1 MNGEPIS
8 MSTMCGLSKEPGDST
23 LVDGER
29 ADQSC
34 SHEITIT
41 SVHTL
46 RRSRHV
52 LIGRDG
58 DQILR
63 RALAHSEIL
72 PREPV
77 VGETWRVGGKISI
90 HHVYGEQIE
99 AVIALPLV
107 PRGHALIRLL
117 ATDRRFTGIGW
128 ATATRLWETL
138 GSEIYEVLL
147 RGDVQA
153 LADIVGFQKA
163 IVIVEEFGMFRD
175 EVEALRDLDQYGVS
189 AKTAGAAAR
198 LWGTSALRKLQEDPF
213 ELTLLEPW
221 SSVDAFA
228 LRIGV
233 SPDDRRRRVAAV
245 AEALSERY
253 RAGDMLARIS
263 DVARRARQLLGP
275 GSVPVGD
282 ACVTAIERGE
292 IVEIGKDSIQ
302 LVGCYFM
309 EREVE
314 HLILHRLDLGDRML
328 DENVIQQILTET
340 ERRTRFSLTPQQ
352 CKAVRMAASSRVSII
367 SGGAGTGKTAVLR
380 AVLDARKAIWTARSG
395 RGDVDPPI
403 FQMAVAGRAAKR
415 MAIATG
421 RDAWTISRFI
431 NSIER
436 SGRRPVS
443 GLVVIDEMSMVD
455 TPTLYRILMQLD
467 PDVDILFV
475 GDTAQLPP
483 IGGGRPLRA
492 LLKSKSVPWVTLDVV
507 HRQAIETGVPAIAAN
522 IRSGT
527 LPSLARFDLRHS
539 RKSGVFIHPAPR
551 GDLLESTMT
560 VFRALAGSPPLES
573 NVQSLHDLD
582 IQILC
587 QTTNGPAGTR
597 MINQAVE
604 TEYMAHQR
612 PIADWGIHCGSKL
625 IWLKNDYEKG
635 PLRKPDG
642 TQRTDPDTGKPLYA
656 GFMNGALGIVRV
668 TESGVRLSLDDGATD
683 VIEPQDLEKLTR
695 GWAITVHKA
704 QGSAFRRVIIPV
716 MKSRLLDRAMI
727 YTAITRAA
735 ETVVLVGDIDE
746 ISEVVASLPSTDR
759 RRCGLRFE

>member
-1 MNGEPIS
+1 MNGEPKS
-8 MSTMCGLSKEPGDST
+8 MSTMCGHSKEPADST

-34 SHEITIT
+34 SLEITIT
-41 SVHTL
+41 SVHTF
-46 RRSRHV
+46 RGSRHV
-52 LIGRDG
+52 LIGRDE

-63 RALAHSEIL
+63 RALANSEIL

-90 HHVYGEQIE
+90 HPVYGEQIE
-99 AVIALPLV
+99 AVMALPLV

-128 ATATRLWETL
+128 ATATRVWETL
-138 GSEIYEVLL
+138 GAEIYEVLL

-175 EVEALRDLDQYGVS
+175 EVEVLRDLDQYGVS
-189 AKTAGAAAR
+189 ARTAGAAAR
-198 LWGTSALRKLQEDPF
+198 LWGTVALRKLQEDPF

-221 SSVDAFA
+221 TSVDAFA

-233 SPDDRRRRVAAV
+233 SLDDRRRRVAAMV
-245 AEALSERY
+245 EALSERY
-253 RAGDMLARIS
+253 RAGDMLAGKS
-263 DVARRARQLLGP
+263 DIIRRARQLLQP

-282 ACVTAIERGE
+282 ACATAIERGE

-302 LVGCYFM
+302 LAGCHFM

-314 HLILHRLDLGDRML
+314 RLILDRLELGNRIS
-328 DENVIQQILTET
+328 DENIIQQVLTET
-340 ERRTRFSLTPQQ
+340 ERRTRLSLTPKQ
-352 CKAVRMAASSRVSII
+352 CKAVLMAASSRVSII

-380 AVLDARKAIWTARSG
+380 AVLDARKAMWSAQYG
-395 RGDVDPPI
+395 PGDPEPPI
-403 FQMAVAGRAAKR
+403 FQIATAGRAAKR

-421 RDAWTISRFI
+421 REASTISRFI
-431 NSIER
+431 ASIEQG
-436 SGRRPVS
+436 GRRPVS
-443 GLVVIDEMSMVD
+443 GLLVIDEMSMVD
-455 TPTLYRILMQLD
+455 TPDLYRVLMQLESEV
-467 PDVDILFV
+467 DVLFI

-483 IGGGRPLRA
+483 IGSGRPLHSLMQSRCIP
-492 LLKSKSVPWVTLDVV
+492 SVTLDVV
-507 HRQAIETGVPAIAAN
+507 HRQAIETGVPAIAAS
-522 IRSGT
+522 IRSGIM
-527 LPSLARFDLRHS
+527 PPLALFDAANS
-539 RKSGVFIHPAPR
+539 RRSGVFVHPAHR
-551 GDLLESTMT
+551 GGLLEATT
-560 VFRALAGSPPLES
+560 QVFRAMAGPPPPAS
-573 NVQSLHDLD
+573 NAQALHDLD

-587 QTTNGPAGTR
+587 QTTSGPSGTR
-597 MINQAVE
+597 IINQAVE
-604 TEYMAHQR
+604 MEYMAHQR

-625 IWLKNDYEKG
+625 LWLKNDYEKG
-635 PLRKPDG
+635 PLKKPDG
-642 TQRTDPDTGKPLYA
+642 THRTDPDTGKPLYA

-668 TESGVRLSLDDGATD
+668 TESSVRLSLDDGATD
-683 VIEPQDLEKLTR
+683 LIDLQDLEKLTR

-727 YTAITRAA
+727 YTAITRAS
-735 ETVVLVGDIDE
+735 ETAVLVGDLDE
-746 ISEVVASLPSTDR
+746 ISQVVTSLPSADK
-759 RRCGLRFE
+759 RRCGLRFQ

>member
-1 MNGEPIS
+1 MIDDVRSE
-8 MSTMCGLSKEPGDST
+8 
-23 LVDGER
+23 
-29 ADQSC
+29 QSC

-46 RRSRHV
+46 RGSLQV
-52 LIGRDG
+52 LIGRDE
-58 DQILR
+58 DHILR
-63 RALAHSEIL
+63 RALASSTIL
-72 PREPV
+72 PREPT
-77 VGETWRVGGKISI
+77 VGETWRVGGTSCV
-90 HHVYGEQIE
+90 HPVYGEQIH
-99 AVIALPLV
+99 AATALPLV

-117 ATDRRFTGIGW
+117 ATDRRFSGVGW
-128 ATATRLWETL
+128 ATATRLWEKF
-138 GSEIYEVLL
+138 GPDIYEVLL

-153 LADIVGFQKA
+153 LADVIGFEKA
-163 IVIVEEFGMFRD
+163 IIIIEEFGMFRD
-175 EVEALRDLDQYGVS
+175 EVEVLRDLDRYGVS
-189 AKTAGAAAR
+189 ARTAGAAAR

-221 SSVDAFA
+221 ASVDAFA
-228 LRIGV
+228 LRLGV
-233 SPDDRRRRVAAV
+233 PPNDRRRRVAAV
-245 AEALSERY
+245 TEALSERY
-253 RAGDMLARIS
+253 RAGDMLAGTA
-263 DVARRARQLLGP
+263 DVTRRARQLLQP
-275 GSVPVGD
+275 GSVPIGD
-282 ACVTAIERGE
+282 ACATAIQRGE
-292 IVEIGKDSIQ
+292 IVEIEKDSIQ
-302 LVGCYFM
+302 LAGCHFL

-314 HLILHRLDLGDRML
+314 RLILDRLSLGGRMR
-328 DENVIQQILTET
+328 DEDVIQQVLTET
-340 ERRTRFSLTPQQ
+340 DRRTRFSLVPQQ
-352 CKAVRMAASSRVSII
+352 CEAVRMAASSRVSII

-380 AVLDARKAIWTARSG
+380 AVLDARKAMWAARSG
-395 RGDVDPPI
+395 PGEAEPPI
-403 FQMAVAGRAAKR
+403 FQLAVAGRAAKR
-415 MAIATG
+415 MAMATG
-421 RDAWTISRFI
+421 RDAWTIARFI
-431 NSIER
+431 NGIEH
-436 SGRRPVS
+436 SGRRPAS

-467 PDVDILFV
+467 PDVDILLV

-483 IGGGRPLRA
+483 VGAGRPLQA

-507 HRQAIETGVPAIAAN
+507 HRQAIETGVPAIAEN
-522 IRSGT
+522 IRSGF

-551 GDLLESTMT
+551 EDLLESTMT

-573 NVQSLHDLD
+573 NAQSLHDLD

-604 TEYMAHQR
+604 TEYMTYQR

-642 TQRTDPDTGKPLYA
+642 THRTDPDTGKPLYA
-656 GFMNGALGIVRV
+656 GFMNGALGIVGV
-668 TESGVRLSLDDGATD
+668 TERGVRLSLDDGATD

-695 GWAITVHKA
+695 GWAITVHKS

-727 YTAITRAA
+727 YTAITRAS
-735 ETVVLVGDIDE
+735 ETAVLVGDIDE
-746 ISEVVASLPSTDR
+746 ISDVVASLPSADR
-759 RRCGLRFE
+759 RKCGLRFQ

>member
-1 MNGEPIS
+1 MA
-8 MSTMCGLSKEPGDST
+8 D
-23 LVDGER
+23 VER
-29 ADQSC
+29 SEQPC

-41 SVHTL
+41 SVHAL
-46 RRSRHV
+46 RGSRHV
-52 LIGRDG
+52 LIGRDE

-63 RALAHSEIL
+63 RALASSTIL
-72 PREPV
+72 PREPA
-77 VGETWRVGGKISI
+77 VGETWRVSGTLRVHPVFGQ
-90 HHVYGEQIE
+90 QIE
-99 AVIALPLV
+99 AAMALPLV

-117 ATDRRFTGIGW
+117 ATDRRFAGVGW

-138 GSEIYEVLL
+138 GAEIYEVLL
-147 RGDVQA
+147 RRDVQA
-153 LADIVGFQKA
+153 LADIIGFEKA
-163 IVIVEEFGMFRD
+163 TVIVEEFGMFRD

-189 AKTAGAAAR
+189 ARTAGAAAR
-198 LWGTSALRKLQEDPF
+198 MWGSAALRNLQEDPF
-213 ELTLLEPW
+213 ELTLLEQW
-221 SSVDAFA
+221 TSVDAFA
-228 LRIGV
+228 LRLGV

-253 RAGDMLARIS
+253 REGDMLAGTS
-263 DVARRARQLLGP
+263 DITRRARQLLQP

-282 ACVTAIERGE
+282 ACATAIERGE

-302 LVGCYFM
+302 LAGCHFM

-314 HLILHRLDLGDRML
+314 RLILDRLSLGGRMS
-328 DENVIQQILTET
+328 DENTIQQVLAET
-340 ERRTRFSLTPQQ
+340 ERRARFSLTAKQ
-352 CKAVRMAASSRVSII
+352 CKAVQMAASSRVSII

-380 AVLDARKAIWTARSG
+380 AILDARKAIWTAQTG
-395 RGDVDPPI
+395 PGNAEPPI
-403 FQMAVAGRAAKR
+403 FQMATAGRAAKR

-421 RDAWTISRFI
+421 RDACTISRFI

-436 SGRRPVS
+436 SGRHPVS

-455 TPTLYRILMQLD
+455 TPTLYRILMQLE

-483 IGGGRPLRA
+483 IGAGRPLQA
-492 LLKSKSVPWVTLDVV
+492 LLKSKSVPSVTLDVV

-539 RKSGVFIHPAPR
+539 RKSGVFIHPAQR

-573 NVQSLHDLD
+573 NAQSLHDLD

-587 QTTNGPAGTR
+587 QTTNGPSGTR

-635 PLRKPDG
+635 PLKKPDG
-642 TQRTDPDTGKPLYA
+642 THRADPDTGKPLYA

-668 TESGVRLSLDDGATD
+668 TQSGVRLSLDDGATD

-727 YTAITRAA
+727 YTAITRAS
-735 ETVVLVGDIDE
+735 ETAVLVGDIDE
-746 ISEVVASLPSTDR
+746 ISEVVASLPSADR
-759 RRCGLRFE
+759 RRCGLRFQ

>member
-1 MNGEPIS
+1 M
-8 MSTMCGLSKEPGDST
+8 
-23 LVDGER
+23 VDAER
-29 ADQSC
+29 SEQPC
-34 SHEITIT
+34 SHEISIT
-41 SVHTL
+41 SVHAV
-46 RRSRHV
+46 RGSRYV
-52 LIGRDG
+52 LIGRDEG
-58 DQILR
+58 QILR
-63 RALAHSEIL
+63 RALASSTIL
-72 PREPV
+72 PREPS
-77 VGETWRVGGKISI
+77 VGESWRVNGTQRVHPVFGQ
-90 HHVYGEQIE
+90 QIE
-99 AVIALPLV
+99 VEMALPLV

-117 ATDRRFTGIGW
+117 ATDPRFVGVGW
-128 ATATRLWETL
+128 ATATRLWDTL
-138 GSEIYEVLL
+138 GAGVYDVLL
-147 RGDVQA
+147 RRDVQA
-153 LADIVGFQKA
+153 LSDIVGFEKA
-163 IVIVEEFGMFRD
+163 IVIAEEFGMFRD
-175 EVEALRDLDQYGVS
+175 EVEVFRDLDKYGIS
-189 AKTAGAAAR
+189 ARTAGAAAR
-198 LWGTSALRKLQEDPF
+198 LWGPSALRKLQENPF

-233 SPDDRRRRVAAV
+233 SPEDKRRRVAAV

-253 RAGDMLARIS
+253 RAGDMLAGTS
-263 DVARRARQLLGP
+263 DVSRRARRLLGP

-282 ACVTAIERGE
+282 ACFTAIERGE
-292 IVEIGKDSIQ
+292 IVEVGKDSIQ
-302 LVGCYFM
+302 LAGCHFM

-314 HLILHRLDLGDRML
+314 RLIIDRLKL
-328 DENVIQQILTET
+328 DGHKLDDNVIQQVLTET
-340 ERRTRFSLTPQQ
+340 ERCTRFSLTPQQ
-352 CKAVRMAASSRVSII
+352 CKAVLMAASSRISVI

-380 AVLDARKAIWTARSG
+380 AIFDARKAIWTARSG
-395 RGDVDPPI
+395 PGEAEPPI

-415 MAIATG
+415 MAIASG

-431 NSIER
+431 NSIDR

-443 GLVVIDEMSMVD
+443 GFVVIDEMSMVD

-483 IGGGRPLRA
+483 IGGGRPLQA

-560 VFRALAGSPPLES
+560 VFRALAGSPPLAS
-573 NVQSLHDLD
+573 NVQSLHDFD

-587 QTTNGPAGTR
+587 QTTHGPAGTR

-612 PIADWGIHCGSKL
+612 PIGDWGIHCGSKL

-635 PLRKPDG
+635 PLIKPDG
-642 TQRTDPDTGKPLYA
+642 THQADPETGKPLYA
-656 GFMNGALGIVRV
+656 GFMNGALGIVRF
-668 TESGVRLSLDDGATD
+668 TTSGVRLSLDDGATD

-727 YTAITRAA
+727 YTAITRAS
-735 ETVVLVGDIDE
+735 ETAVLVGDIDE

-759 RRCGLRFE
+759 RSCGLRFQ

>member
-1 MNGEPIS
+1 MA
-8 MSTMCGLSKEPGDST
+8 DA
-23 LVDGER
+23 ER
-29 ADQSC
+29 SEQSC
-34 SHEITIT
+34 SHEISIT
-41 SVHTL
+41 SVHAV
-46 RRSRHV
+46 RGSRHV
-52 LIGRDG
+52 LIGRDE
-58 DQILR
+58 DEILR
-63 RALAHSEIL
+63 RALASSSIL
-72 PREPV
+72 PREPA
-77 VGETWRVGGKISI
+77 VGETWRVGGTFRV
-90 HHVYGEQIE
+90 HPVYGEQIE
-99 AVIALPLV
+99 AVTALPLV

-117 ATDRRFTGIGW
+117 ATDRRFSGVGW
-128 ATATRLWETL
+128 ATATRLWEKF
-138 GSEIYEVLL
+138 GPDIYEVVL

-153 LADIVGFQKA
+153 LADVIGFERA
-163 IVIVEEFGMFRD
+163 IVIIEEFGMFRD
-175 EVEALRDLDQYGVS
+175 EVEVLRDLDQYGVS
-189 AKTAGAAAR
+189 ARTAGAAAR

-213 ELTLLEPW
+213 EFTLLEPW
-221 SSVDAFA
+221 PSVDAFA

-233 SPDDRRRRVAAV
+233 PPDDRRRRVAAV

-253 RAGDMLARIS
+253 RAGDMLAGTS
-263 DVARRARQLLGP
+263 DVTRRARQLLGP

-282 ACVTAIERGE
+282 ACATAIDRGE

-302 LVGCYFM
+302 LAGCHFI

-314 HLILHRLDLGDRML
+314 RLILDRLGLGGHVL
-328 DENVIQQILTET
+328 DDNVIRQVLTET
-340 ERRTRFSLTPQQ
+340 ESRMRFSLTPQQ
-352 CKAVRMAASSRVSII
+352 CKAVLMAASSRISVI

-380 AVLDARKAIWTARSG
+380 AILDARKAIWAARSG
-395 RGDVDPPI
+395 PGEAEPPI

-455 TPTLYRILMQLD
+455 TPTLYRILMQLH

-483 IGGGRPLRA
+483 IGGGRPLQA
-492 LLKSKSVPWVTLDVV
+492 LLKSKLIPWMTLDVV

-527 LPSLARFDLRHS
+527 MPSLTHFDLRHG
-539 RKSGVFIHPAPR
+539 RKNGVFIHPAQR

-560 VFRALAGSPPLES
+560 VFRALAGSPPLAS
-573 NVQSLHDLD
+573 NAQSLHELD

-587 QTTNGPAGTR
+587 QTTNGPSGTR

-604 TEYMAHQR
+604 TEYMTHQR

-642 TQRTDPDTGKPLYA
+642 THRTDPDTGKPLYA

-668 TESGVRLSLDDGATD
+668 TGSGVRLSLDDGATD
-683 VIEPQDLEKLTR
+683 MIEPQDLEKLTR

-727 YTAITRAA
+727 YTAITRAS
-735 ETVVLVGDIDE
+735 ETAVLVGDIDE
-746 ISEVVASLPSTDR
+746 ISEVVASLPSADR